1 MQLSTPIEEIPR
13 IGPQYQKRLKR
24 MGIKT
29 IRDLL
34 SHFPHRYEDFSNII
48 PIAQADAGGPFS
60 FQGKILEIRNLR
72 TFRKKMII
80 TQATLG
86 DESGKIKVIWFNQP
100 YLINTLKKDEFVC
113 LAGKVTKKNS
123 SKYLS
128 NPAYEKIRNWKLEI
142 GNSDLTHTGRLIPV
156 YPETEGVSSK
166 WLRFIIKPLL
176 TKFGDKIPD
185 SLPAK
190 IIKEN
195 NFFPIEKALWQIHF
209 PDSLKKAEE
218 AKRRFSFEEIFII
231 SLFVL
236 RERMKLMKEN
246 AMAMPINIELIK
258 KFTEG
263 LPFNLTND
271 QRKSAWQALKD
282 MEKNRPMN
290 RLLEGDV
297 GSGKTMVAMIAALN
311 AVKAGYQMAFMAP
324 TEILAKQHFKTFSQ
338 FLKKSKINIGL
349 ITGKESYFK
358 SKKIPR
364 KELLE
369 KTRNGET
376 DILIGTHALIQN
388 QKNSKGTLG
397 VKFKNLALVI
407 IDEQHRFGV
416 EQRARLCQS
425 PSGGYPKTIPHFLS
439 MTATPIPRTL
449 ALTIYGD
456 LDISLIQELPK
467 GRKKIITKV
476 IPPKKRKEAYDFI
489 REQIKEGRQAFV
501 ICPRIEP
508 AKTSA
513 EDLGG
518 QARLLDESYFSW
530 LDVKAVKKEFE
541 KLSKEIFPD
550 LKVGQL
556 HGKMKTEEKEE
567 VMKKFQ
573 EDKIDILVSTSVVEV
588 GIDIPNASIMLIEG
602 AERFGLAQLHQFR
615 GRVGRSVFQSY
626 CLLFTE
632 MYSKTINARLRALVS
647 CENGFELAEKDLAIR
662 GPGDFS
668 GARQWGIPDLA
679 MDSLRDV
686 LKVEKIRENAKE
698 LLVKDPELKYE
709 PLLKRKL
716 EEFKKRIHLE

>member
-128 NPAYEKIRNWKLEI
+128 NPAYEKIYPKSNI
-142 GNSDLTHTGRLIPV
+142 QYPISNLTHTGRLIPV

-388 QKNSKGTLG
+388 PKNLKGTLG
-397 VKFKNLALVI
+397 VKFKNLALVV

-416 EQRARLCQS
+416 EQRARLCQG
-425 PSGGYPKTIPHFLS
+425 PSAGYTKTIPHFLS

-508 AKTSA
+508 ANNLQLTTDNLQLISWA
-513 EDLGG
+513 E
-518 QARLLDESYFSW
+518 
-530 LDVKAVKKEFE
+530 VKAVKKEFE